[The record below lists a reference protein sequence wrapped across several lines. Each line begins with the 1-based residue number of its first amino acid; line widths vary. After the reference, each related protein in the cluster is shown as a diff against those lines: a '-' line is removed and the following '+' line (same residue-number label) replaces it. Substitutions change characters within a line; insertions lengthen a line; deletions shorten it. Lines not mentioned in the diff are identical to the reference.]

1 MRLRI
6 NWALQAVIAVAA
18 LMPPHGAA
26 AAEFAVIYSF
36 APPNGVEPQA
46 SLTYDRKH
54 RVFYGTAHDT
64 VFKVTPAGVETTLYK
79 FKEGKDGSDLLSG
92 VVFDADGNIFGA
104 TTLGGTMKGSC
115 VGLGCGTVFKI
126 APDGTHTVLHTFK
139 GDDGSWPMGTLMMD
153 GRGDLY
159 GTTFEGGQGGY
170 GAIFRVTPDGTE
182 TTIHSFDGTDGQ
194 SSEAGLLQANGGKLY
209 GTTEFGGGDRQGTL
223 FDVTKAGSESV
234 LHAFTLGGDGGDPV
248 SPLIA
253 DAEGNFYGTTADGGT
268 DVNGGTV
275 FMFSPDGTETV
286 LHNFTGGDG
295 DGARPLS
302 AVYRDAQG
310 HLYGTTFQGGPA
322 NLGIVYEIAPDG
334 TETVL
339 HSFAGGTSDGAS
351 PYAALVAD
359 EKGRLYGTT
368 FMGGADNAGV
378 IFRITP

>member
-1 MRLRI
+1 MRLQI
-6 NWALQAVIAVAA
+6 NWLTPAVIAVAA
-18 LMPPHGAA
+18 LTAQHGAA

-36 APPNGVEPQA
+36 APPKGVEPQA

-54 RVFYGTAHDT
+54 QTFYGTAHDT
-64 VFKVTPAGVETTLYK
+64 VFKITPDGRLTTLYA
-79 FKEGKDGSDLLSG
+79 FGGGKDGSDVLSG
-92 VVFDADGNIFGA
+92 VVYDADGNIFGA
-104 TTLGGTMKGSC
+104 TTLGGTTRGSC

-126 APDGTHTVLHTFK
+126 APDGTHTVLHTFR

-153 GRGDLY
+153 GRGNLY
-159 GTTFEGGQGGY
+159 GTTFEGGKGGY
-170 GAIFRVTPDGTE
+170 GAIFRVTPDGKE

-194 SSEAGLLQANGGKLY
+194 SSEAGLLQANGNLY
-209 GTTEFGGGDRQGTL
+209 GTTEFGGADRQGTL
-223 FDVTKAGSESV
+223 FEVTKAGSESI
-234 LHAFTLGGDGGDPV
+234 LHSFTLGGDGGDPV

-253 DAEGNFYGTTADGGT
+253 DAQGNFYGTTADGGA
-268 DVNGGTV
+268 DINGGIA
-275 FMFSPDGTETV
+275 FMYSPDGTETV
-286 LHNFTGGDG
+286 LHNFTGGAG

-302 AVYRDAQG
+302 AVCRDAQG
-310 HLYGTTFQGGPA
+310 NLYGTTLEGGPA

-334 TETVL
+334 AETVL
-339 HSFAGGTSDGAS
+339 HSFTGQTDDGAS